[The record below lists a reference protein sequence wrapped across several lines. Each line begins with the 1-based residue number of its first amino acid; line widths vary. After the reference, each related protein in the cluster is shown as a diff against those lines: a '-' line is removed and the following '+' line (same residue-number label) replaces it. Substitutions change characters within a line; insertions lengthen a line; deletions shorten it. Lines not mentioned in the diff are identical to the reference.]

1 MYSRMAVSSSFT
13 LRNTPRRNALVG
25 ELSKPAFHQ
34 IDPGTVSGREMYMKA
49 WAPSEP
55 LANAGRFVSAVVVHY
70 EVNVQLR
77 GHLSLN
83 YIQEFPKLTR
93 PVPAMELG
101 NDPAG
106 FQLERGK
113 QRSRYMPF

>member
-1 MYSRMAVSSSFT
+1 MLAV
-13 LRNTPRRNALVG
+13 
-25 ELSKPAFHQ
+25 
-34 IDPGTVSGREMYMKA
+34 
-49 WAPSEP
+49 
-55 LANAGRFVSAVVVHY
+55 FVSAVVVHY

-113 QRSRYMPF
+113 QRSRSMPLVIVRAALYLSRPVTGAAVACDPVPESDSSHPHTRPARDQADSY